1 MMTEDMTVFFADF
14 GVPVSFGSLTTKA
27 LFDKAGTVQDLG
39 GLPITVQEDSILFAT
54 VALPGLKKDSSLTVD
69 GTAYTVRNVQR
80 QDDGKVSRAT
90 LRLA

>member
-1 MMTEDMTVFFADF
+1 MTEDLTVFFADF
-14 GVPVSFGSLTTKA
+14 GVPVAFGGYSTKA

-39 GLPITVQEDSILFAT
+39 GLPITVQEDSILYAT
-54 VALPGLKKDSSLTVD
+54 DALPGLKKDSAITVD
-69 GTAYTVRNVQR
+69 STAYTVRNVTK